1 MNKKSE
7 VDWEFYA
14 SIISFSA
21 LSPGAGFRAHS
32 TINFQT
38 RLLLSKTDRHG
49 ATYSV
54 FQDLKTPH
62 NKIKPLFSKITT
74 KSSLALQEGVPVPV
88 ISELTESFSHSAAC
102 SGCGLGITVCQSDWS
117 PVCSL
122 SRHSYNFTKLYPS
135 SAHCVT
141 TPSQ

>member
-49 ATYSV
+49 GTYSELG
-54 FQDLKTPH
+54 FKNSTQQ
-62 NKIKPLFSKITT
+62 NKISFQFKITT
-74 KSSLALQEGVPVPV
+74 KSSLALQEGSRVPV

-102 SGCGLGITVCQSDWS
+102 SGGLGITVCQSDWS

-135 SAHCVT
+135 TAHCVT
-141 TPSQ
+141 TSSQ